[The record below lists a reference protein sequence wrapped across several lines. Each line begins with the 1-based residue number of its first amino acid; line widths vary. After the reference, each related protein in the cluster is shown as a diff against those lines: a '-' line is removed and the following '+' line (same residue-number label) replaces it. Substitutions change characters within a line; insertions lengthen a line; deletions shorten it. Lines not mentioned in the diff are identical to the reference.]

1 MLVIYRSEE
10 LVKQQ
15 TSLQE
20 LEAKIYSKHMSS
32 LSVFGKGRQDGSTKT
47 YFFFV
52 LLSQI
57 NFEIKMFKANCS
69 NLYLVSKDIVC
80 N

>member
-15 TSLQE
+15 SLQE
-20 LEAKIYSKHMSS
+20 LEAKIDFKHMSS

-69 NLYLVSKDIVC
+69 NLNLVSKDIVC